1 MTEDERLIRT
11 KLRAQKFDR
20 WMRVILQLL
29 AAAALCT
36 LIASLVYTT
45 WYKP

>member
-1 MTEDERLIRT
+1 MTEDEKLIRI
-11 KLRAQKFDR
+11 KLRMQKFDR
-20 WMRVILQLL
+20 WMRVIIQIL